1 MSWTHTIFGFFC
13 LLQPGMTNA
22 KAVSLSQRVGGGKE
36 ILVPFQR
43 MPRGQEGKQDGK
55 GCFGKVLVRKRS
67 DRGGGFVV
75 ASKERLGH
83 RVSLAST

>member
-1 MSWTHTIFGFFC
+1 
-13 LLQPGMTNA
+13 
-22 KAVSLSQRVGGGKE
+22 
-36 ILVPFQR
+36 

-55 GCFGKVLVRKRS
+55 GCFGKVLMRKRS
-67 DRGGGFVV
+67 DRGGDFVV